1 VTWWFVLRHHQDL
14 TKDGSLVIGGDVDS
28 NFQKLT
34 TARRRG
40 SSRGTGSSTLLV
52 NLLPQ
57 PAAAEGVSC
66 TLVIGAR
73 YVQWI
78 TVYVELG
85 LKVAT

>member
-1 VTWWFVLRHHQDL
+1 M
-14 TKDGSLVIGGDVDS
+14 
-28 NFQKLT
+28 
-34 TARRRG
+34 
-40 SSRGTGSSTLLV
+40 LLV

-73 YVQWI
+73 YVQRI